1 MHPHGDDDN
10 TRMGAASGLCF
21 PRAAYNMAAASYRM
35 EDIFDT
41 LDPKTN
47 EWLSEAKQL
56 LYVTL
61 EQQAKSSASQC
72 HTTLS
77 RPSPMTT
84 TPNRDCSDVHAP

>member
-1 MHPHGDDDN
+1 MHPLSDGDD
-10 TRMGAASGLCF
+10 THMGAPSGLCF
-21 PRAAYNMAAASYRM
+21 PHVSYNMAATAYRL

-56 LYVTL
+56 LCVTL